1 LSFPNH
7 NPRQIEYIYQR
18 GKTDCGVACFA
29 MIAGF
34 LYEDARRLFPKTISR
49 GLFPEQL
56 LEKLDDV
63 GFDARE
69 TKSLPKKGIALVTVN
84 WKKDDLGGHFVVWDS
99 KRKQF
104 LDPIF
109 GVVDKEEMLKHADIE
124 DIWKIVF

>member
-1 LSFPNH
+1 
-7 NPRQIEYIYQR
+7 
-18 GKTDCGVACFA
+18 
-29 MIAGF
+29 MIVGF

-63 GFDARE
+63 GFDAVE
-69 TKSLPKKGIALVTVN
+69 TKSLPKKGIALVTIT
-84 WKKDDLGGHFVVWDS
+84 WKKEESGGHFVVWDS

-104 LDPIF
+104 LDPVF
-109 GVVDKEEMLKHADIE
+109 GIIDREEMIKCADIE

>member
-1 LSFPNH
+1 MTFPKH
-7 NPRQIEYIYQR
+7 NPKQIEYIYQR

-29 MIAGF
+29 MIAGL
-34 LYEDARRLFPKTISR
+34 LYEEARKIFPKTISY

-56 LEKLDDV
+56 FEKLDDV
-63 GFDARE
+63 GFNAVE
-69 TKSLPKKGIALVTVN
+69 TKFLPKKGIALVTIN
-84 WKKDDLGGHFVVWDS
+84 WKNENLNGHFVVWDS

-109 GVVDKEEMLKHADIE
+109 GVINKDDMLCCAEIE